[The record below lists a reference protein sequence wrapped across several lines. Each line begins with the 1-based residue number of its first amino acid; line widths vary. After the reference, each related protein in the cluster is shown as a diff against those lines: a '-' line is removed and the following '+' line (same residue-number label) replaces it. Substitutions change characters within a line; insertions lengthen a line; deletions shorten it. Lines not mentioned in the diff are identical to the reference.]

1 MKGLDM
7 NVKLRRGRPLRIA
20 KFKVG
25 ILKKKFTWES
35 KYTVLFLIVISAY
48 YNPR

>member
-20 KFKVG
+20 KLEF
-25 ILKKKFTWES
+25 
-35 KYTVLFLIVISAY
+35 
-48 YNPR
+48 